1 MTTTLA
7 PTEDVPVEKTWTLNA
22 SHRCD
27 NCGSQAY
34 VSVEMVETGFDL
46 LFCAHHFNKYQPKL
60 STLDAIVTDERE
72 RLFAVAK
79 LDVSA

>member
-7 PTEDVPVEKTWTLNA
+7 PTEAAPAEKTWTLNA

-46 LFCAHHFNKYQPKL
+46 LFCAHHFTKYEAKL
-60 STLDAIVTDERE
+60 EALDAVVTDERE
-72 RLFAVAK
+72 RLYAVAK